1 MSVGARNLGGPL
13 DESLERHGERSGQE
27 QMNAQTKL
35 MSERS
40 PVIPLA
46 LPCPTLVYGAP
57 GSGKSSSAVESA
69 LDFLRTGE
77 DSRHLLVLSPT
88 RDTSARL
95 RDEIE
100 SRWGAEAPEAALSEQ
115 PSRSFASYAFWVL
128 GEARRRK
135 ILRFAAQ
142 APRLLSGAEQ
152 DRIIGDILQDMV
164 RQGAVDRWPSSL
176 REATKADGFRK
187 EVREL
192 LDRAR
197 EYGITP
203 SWLEHSAEQQHIPEW
218 RAAAEV
224 YSGYLERFSSA
235 DFEDAYDPAGLISEA
250 ARLLEENPELLDAER
265 HRLMRIVVDDLHE
278 ASPSVYRMLRLIGAG
293 RPVLAL
299 ANPDT
304 VTQGFRGARPDKLK
318 GWSELMA
325 PDPKRGLYGEVPQIH
340 LLRGHGMSGRVA
352 QVYARTA
359 RRIAAPAEASLRRMW
374 QPYLHGTW
382 ETNTPP
388 GSAEAVTVVND
399 HAAERAVLTE
409 ILCRHDYGHVGF
421 SQMAVVTRS
430 GTSARRISRALS
442 AHGVPVRQ
450 SMRDVVLN
458 KEPAVVPLLKLLAW
472 ASRVHDHGEPRL
484 SLSEILELIDSRY
497 GLGDALSLR
506 RTRQQLRRQERQLAK
521 AQRRDVRSSDELIEA
536 AAHDPQDPILNPI
549 TTPAQGDR
557 PANSAYGLKRI
568 ALMIVAA
575 RSAASGKPTPGEL
588 LWEVWDA
595 AGLAEVWREATKHPG
610 WDAERADRDLDA
622 VLALFHAAERFEQQN
637 PHGTA
642 GDFADYM
649 QRLELPMDT
658 LAHNLSAEDGV
669 AVLTPTTAAGRHFD
683 TVVLLDLQQGTWP
696 NLQPRGELL
705 RSRELADVAEGQ
717 SSGVSGS
724 LMVKRMQTLQD
735 EYRLFASAVSR
746 ATERLFAVAV
756 ETQEDRPSTLLNL
769 ITPAEDRPAPT
780 ETQVRPLTE
789 VSLVAELRGALETDP
804 TNLPAARALAALA
817 EHSIPGAHPR
827 TWWGL
832 PQLTT
837 TEPIFDP
844 GEELTVSPSTVESA
858 ITQPLQ
864 WFTARAGGTEP
875 TDFHRMLGTLIHSIA
890 EQHPE
895 ETDVQKLC
903 QVLEDR
909 WHELRQD
916 GWESEAEKA
925 KAKDMLRQLAGYH
938 TRVGNREVIGTE
950 IRASARVNL
959 EGVTGR
965 SAVIITGEIDR
976 IERDVD
982 KLHIVD
988 LKTGGKAPSLA
999 ETQRHPQLGLY
1010 QMLVAGDPALKTLG
1024 DVEKAALLYVATN
1037 KHATVREQD
1046 AVPSDEPDA
1055 WPLRQLRQAVH
1066 AMTQPTF
1073 EARAAANAGSGR
1085 WSTCR
1090 VGPLC
1095 PLCEETRQVTQ
1106 P

>member
-1 MSVGARNLGGPL
+1 
-13 DESLERHGERSGQE
+13 
-27 QMNAQTKL
+27 MNAQTKL
-35 MSERS
+35 MSERRLA
-40 PVIPLA
+40 VPLA

-69 LDFLRTGE
+69 LEFLRTGE

-135 ILRFAAQ
+135 ILRFTAQ
-142 APRLLSGAEQ
+142 RPRLLSGAEQ

-203 SWLEHSAEQQHIPEW
+203 SWLEHTAEQQRIPEW

-224 YSGYLERFSSA
+224 YSRYLERFSSV

-325 PDPKRGLYGEVPQIH
+325 PDPERGLYGQVPEIH
-340 LLRGHGMSGRVA
+340 LLRGHGMSGCVA

-382 ETNTPP
+382 ETNTPA
-388 GSAEAVTVVND
+388 GSAEAVTVVSD

-409 ILCRHDYGHVGF
+409 ILRRHDDGHVAF
-421 SQMAVVTRS
+421 SQIAVVARS
-430 GTSARRISRALS
+430 GTSARRISRALA

-450 SMRDVVLN
+450 SLRDVVLN
-458 KEPAVVPLLKLLAW
+458 KEPAVAPLLKLLDW
-472 ASRVHDHGEPRL
+472 SRQERGHTERRL
-484 SLSEILELIDSRY
+484 TLSEVLELINSRY

-506 RTRQQLRRQERQLAK
+506 RVRQQLRRQERPLAK
-521 AQRRDVRSSDELIEA
+521 AEYRDARSSDELIEA
-536 AAHDPQDPILNPI
+536 AAHDPQDPILHSI
-549 TTPAQGDR
+549 ATAAQGTR
-557 PANSAYGLKRI
+557 PENSAYGLKRI
-568 ALMIVAA
+568 ALMVDAA
-575 RSAASGKPTPGEL
+575 RSAATGAPTPGEL
-588 LWEVWDA
+588 LWEIWEA

-642 GDFADYM
+642 GEFADYM

-658 LAHNLSAEDGV
+658 LAQTLSADDGV
-669 AVLTPTTAAGRHFD
+669 EVLTPTTAAGRHFN
-683 TVVLLDLQQGTWP
+683 TVILLDLQQGIWP

-717 SSGVSGS
+717 SDGVSRS
-724 LMVKRMQTLQD
+724 LMVKRIQTLQD

-746 ATERLFAVAV
+746 ARDRLFAVAV
-756 ETQEDRPSTLLNL
+756 ETQEERPSTLLDL
-769 ITPAEDRPAPT
+769 ITPAEERPAPT
-780 ETQVRPLTE
+780 ETEVRPLTE
-789 VSLVAELRGALETDP
+789 VSLVADLRRALEADP
-804 TNLPAARALAALA
+804 TDLPAARALAALA
-817 EHSIPGAHPR
+817 QHSIPGAHPR

-832 PQLTT
+832 PTLTS

-844 GEELTVSPSTVESA
+844 RDELTVSPSTVESA

-864 WFTARAGGTEP
+864 WFTTRAGGTEP

-890 EQHPE
+890 EAHPE
-895 ETDVQKLC
+895 ETDVQKLH

-909 WHELRQD
+909 WHELRLN
-916 GWESEAEKA
+916 GWEAEARKA
-925 KAKDMLRQLAGYH
+925 QAQDMLRQLAGYH

-950 IRASARVNL
+950 TRASARLTL
-959 EGVTGR
+959 EGGTER
-965 SAVIITGEIDR
+965 DTVIITGEMDR
-976 IERDVD
+976 IERDEG
-982 KLHIVD
+982 KLHIID
-988 LKTGGKAPSLA
+988 LKTGRTIPSRE

-1010 QMLVAGDPALKTLG
+1010 QLLAAADPVLQTLG
-1024 DVEKAALLYVATN
+1024 KVEKAALLFVAKNTR
-1037 KHATVREQD
+1037 ATVREQE
-1046 AVPSDEPDA
+1046 AVPLDEPEA
-1055 WPLRQLRQAVH
+1055 WPLKQLRQAVH

-1073 EARAAANAGSGR
+1073 EARLAANAGSGR
-1085 WSTCR
+1085 WSTCGI
-1090 VGPLC
+1090 GPLC
-1095 PLCEETRQVTQ
+1095 PLCDESRQVTQ